1 MVGMCSHAGA
11 GGLALLAVAAPPF
24 FLVYDAQKAMKKA
37 GDEKVDKVIDT
48 LFFFSFFF
56 VNFETSR
63 STFLMSP

>member
-1 MVGMCSHAGA
+1 M
-11 GGLALLAVAAPPF
+11 
-24 FLVYDAQKAMKKA
+24 YDAQKAMKKA